1 MQVLEQCNGYCDD
14 SAIIGLQE
22 VSELWKPKLDQLFRA
37 RGYSSAASLYG
48 RPENGV
54 KHTPLAHAWRR
65 AAPALLCDDV
75 CAQEAWAYTPRGRRL

>member
-14 SAIIGLQE
+14 SAIICLQE

-54 KHTPLAHAWRR
+54 KHTPLAHATGTRLAPR
-65 AAPALLCDDV
+65 CSCAAV
-75 CAQEAWAYTPRGRRL
+75 